1 MTISEA
7 ALPSKPQGSHWTD
20 DQWRAI
26 VTSGQNIL
34 VAAAAG
40 SGKTAVLVERIIRKI
55 SADTDV
61 DRLLVATFTKAAA
74 AEMKERIR
82 IALEKE
88 LDNNPGSDH
97 LRRQLALMGRA
108 SITTLHSFCLDVIR
122 RYYSL
127 IGLDPGF
134 RIANET
140 EAELLRMDVLDAL
153 FEERYA
159 DEAGSNGFYELVDRF
174 GGERGD
180 EPLYALVMKLYNFA
194 QSHSWPSVWLDET
207 AAAFDVA
214 DAAELGRTDWV
225 KSLTDVVALGL
236 EGAQALLE
244 QAMDITRQ
252 PAGPDAYAVTFEEDL
267 AVIRTLS
274 HRVDSESWN
283 AWYEAF
289 SMASFGKLKSQRG
302 DSVDKGLQEQAKELR
317 DMAKTIISDMT
328 DELFIRSPEEFAAEL
343 KELAPLMTALAEL
356 VKEFG
361 RRFEA
366 AKQEKGLIDF
376 GDMEHYCLRILR
388 DEAST
393 PEVSV
398 PSAAALEYQRQFDEI
413 LLDEYQ
419 DTNMVQEA
427 IVSLIAR
434 PGKGNRFMV
443 GDVKQSIYRFRLAEP
458 NLFLRKYKAYQSAA
472 MMMIQLSI

>member
-1 MTISEA
+1 M
-7 ALPSKPQGSHWTD
+7 
-20 DQWRAI
+20 
-26 VTSGQNIL
+26 
-34 VAAAAG
+34 
-40 SGKTAVLVERIIRKI
+40 LVERIIRKI

-289 SMASFGKLKSQRG
+289 STASFGKLKSQRG

-328 DELFIRSPEEFAAEL
+328 DELFVRSPEEFAAEL

-458 NLFLRKYKAYQSAA
+458 NLFLRKYKAYRYVADDDSTSDLNRGQADETDSTG
-472 MMMIQLSI
+472 

>member
-1 MTISEA
+1 MTITEA
-7 ALPSKPQGSHWTD
+7 ALPSKPQGSNWTD

-274 HRVDSESWN
+274 HRIDNESWN

-289 SMASFGKLKSQRG
+289 STASFGKLKSQRG

-328 DELFIRSPEEFAAEL
+328 DELFVRSPEEFAAEL

-388 DEAST
+388 DERFNAGGICSFCGCAG
-393 PEVSV
+393 V
-398 PSAAALEYQRQFDEI
+398 PAPIRRDSA
-413 LLDEYQ
+413 
-419 DTNMVQEA
+419 
-427 IVSLIAR
+427 
-434 PGKGNRFMV
+434 G
-443 GDVKQSIYRFRLAEP
+443 
-458 NLFLRKYKAYQSAA
+458 
-472 MMMIQLSI
+472 

>member
-1 MTISEA
+1 MISTQV
-7 ALPSKPQGSHWTD
+7 LPPKPKGSTWTD

-26 VTSGQNIL
+26 VTGGSNIL

-55 SADTDV
+55 SSDTDV

-88 LDNNPGSDH
+88 LEKRPESEH

-122 RYYSL
+122 KYYAL

-159 DEAGSNGFYELVDRF
+159 AAADEDNSFSELVERY
-174 GGERGD
+174 GGEKGD
-180 EPLYALVMKLYNFA
+180 EPLFALVMRLYHFS
-194 QSHSWPSVWLDET
+194 QSHPWPEAWLAEMAGNYKVAGAAQLGET
-207 AAAFDVA
+207 
-214 DAAELGRTDWV
+214 EWV
-225 KSLTDVVALGL
+225 RSLSGIARLAL
-236 EGAQALLE
+236 EGAEQLLE
-244 QAMDITRQ
+244 QARDIALQ
-252 PAGPDAYAVTFEEDL
+252 PAGPDAYVATFDEDL
-267 AVIRTLS
+267 AMVRTLLALVK
-274 HRVDSESWN
+274 REPWEE
-283 AWYEAF
+283 WYQAFGEAG
-289 SMASFGKLKSQRG
+289 FGKLKSQRG
-302 DSVDKGLQEQAKELR
+302 NDVDKGLQEQAKELR
-317 DMAKTIISDMT
+317 EGAKSIVG
-328 DELFIRSPEEFAAEL
+328 ELQDTLCGRSPEEFAAEFH
-343 KELAPLMTALAEL
+343 ELAPLMATLAEL
-356 VKEFG
+356 VTEFG

-366 AKQEKGLIDF
+366 AKREKGLLDF

-388 DEAST
+388 APEST
-393 PEVSV
+393 SEHTV
-398 PSAAALEYQRQFDEI
+398 PSTAALEYRAQFDEI

-427 IVSLIAR
+427 IVNLIAR
-434 PGKGNRFMV
+434 PGSGNRFMV
-443 GDVKQSIYRFRLAEP
+443 GDVKQSIVRP
-458 NLFLRKYKAYQSAA
+458 
-472 MMMIQLSI
+472 